1 MPAGP
6 EQKSK
11 IFFESQ
17 IIPAVPGKVSLV
29 HAFAK
34 QN

>member
-29 HAFAK
+29 SFAK